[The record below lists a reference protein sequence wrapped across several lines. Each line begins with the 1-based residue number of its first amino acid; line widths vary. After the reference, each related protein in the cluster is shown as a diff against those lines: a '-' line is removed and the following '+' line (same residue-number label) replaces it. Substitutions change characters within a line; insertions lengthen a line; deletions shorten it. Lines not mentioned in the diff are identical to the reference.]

1 MSVSHPPPPPPA
13 DGEEVGADGG
23 SADSDDGMSCD
34 GDAGGA
40 GPAAADDSASDGE
53 AGDAAETATVSE
65 APVDDDKY
73 DRDMDM
79 EEEEATLRRI
89 KGRSLNH
96 WKRYKTTVTVAV
108 FSVLIALIHSFI
120 QLLIKS

>member
-1 MSVSHPPPPPPA
+1 MYHLPCLCADRGLCLYLTRPT

-23 SADSDDGMSCD
+23 SGDSDDGMSCD

-96 WKRYKTTVTVAV
+96 WKRYKTTELVWPY
-108 FSVLIALIHSFI
+108 F
-120 QLLIKS
+120 QY